1 MILRRSLSLL
11 LFAVAACI
19 IAQPGSALA
28 QKPEP
33 STIQIEI
40 VSVTASSSTEGMD
53 PELNKVPMAKLLR
66 SLFGYASYHMD
77 SRSTQRTICGRM
89 VTFSLPGGH
98 ILHIAPLNIDGER
111 LNMQI
116 DMFDGTRPRLG
127 MHALME
133 NRATLILGGP
143 RYSMGMIIVMV
154 NVHIVGSLPQ
164 APPQIR
170 MPRHRLPQA
179 SASPEANPIPQAV
192 PVAPYT
198 GEVSPISAQP

>member
-1 MILRRSLSLL
+1 MIFRRSLSFL

-19 IAQPGSALA
+19 AAQADSAFA

-33 STIQIEI
+33 PVIQIEI

-53 PELNKVPMAKLLR
+53 PELNKVPMAKLLQ
-66 SLFGYASYHMD
+66 SLFGYPSYHMD

-89 VTFSLPGGH
+89 VTFSLPAGR

-111 LNMQI
+111 LNMDI
-116 DMFDGTRPRLG
+116 DMFDGVRPRLG

-143 RYSMGMIIVMV
+143 HYSLGMIIVMV

-164 APPQIR
+164 APPQLH
-170 MPRHRLPQA
+170 MPRQRLPQA
-179 SASPEANPIPQAV
+179 SAPPDANPIPQTV

-198 GEVSPISAQP
+198 GEVSPISSQP

>member
-1 MILRRSLSLL
+1 MIFRRSLSILL
-11 LFAVAACI
+11 LAVAAFI
-19 IAQPGSALA
+19 TAQPGSAIA

-33 STIQIEI
+33 PTIQIEI

-53 PELNKVPMAKLLR
+53 PELSKMPMAKLLR
-66 SLFGYASYHMD
+66 SLFGYHSYHMD
-77 SRSTQRTICGRM
+77 SRSTQRTVCGRK
-89 VTFSLPGGH
+89 VTFSLPAGR

-116 DMFDGTRPRLG
+116 DMFDSMGPRLS

-143 RYSMGMIIVMV
+143 HYSLGMIIVMV

-164 APPQIR
+164 APPQIH
-170 MPRHRLPQA
+170 MPPQRPPRVGASPGTNPLPQ
-179 SASPEANPIPQAV
+179 NV
-192 PVAPYT
+192 PAAPYT